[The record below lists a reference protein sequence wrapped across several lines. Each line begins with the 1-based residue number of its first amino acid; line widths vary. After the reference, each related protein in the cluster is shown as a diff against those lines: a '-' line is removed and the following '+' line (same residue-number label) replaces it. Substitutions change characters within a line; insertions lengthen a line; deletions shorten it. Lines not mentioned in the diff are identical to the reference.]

1 VAVLVD
7 DTISGE
13 YSNSYI
19 NVAYADEYFSDHFD
33 TTKTSTWEALG
44 DGQKQSLLVQAA
56 LIIEQ
61 FKYTYVLERRE
72 LTLHYDSQTGLVHDF
87 LHVQYPVRYTW
98 NQNLQFPRNLDVD
111 SISGDTYI
119 PEAVKIA
126 QCEQAIFLKNF
137 TSTDTALVTTS
148 AKILAGIKSEEVEL
162 PGPIRKATTYQDAA
176 KVSSSGAASLT
187 ASVSTQAMQYLSP
200 YMLQA
205 DKVYRS

>member
-1 VAVLVD
+1 MAVLID
-7 DTISGE
+7 NTISGE
-13 YSNSYI
+13 YANSYVDI
-19 NVAYADEYFSDHFD
+19 AYADEYFADHFD
-33 TTKTSTWEALG
+33 ATKTATWEALG

-87 LHVQYPVRYTW
+87 IHVQYPVRYAW

-111 SISGDTYI
+111 SVTGDTYI

-126 QCEQAIFLKNF
+126 QCEQAIALKNF
-137 TSTDTALVTTS
+137 TSTDLATTS

-162 PGPIRKATTYQDAA
+162 PGPIRKATTYQDGVT
-176 KVSSSGAASLT
+176 VSSSGTASLT
-187 ASVSTQAMQYLSP
+187 ASVSSQALQYLSP
-200 YMLQA
+200 YMLTA